1 MKNIY
6 KLAAAALFCVQSIQS
21 HAQPKTAI
29 DTDQLTLPPEKKL
42 TFNATAQY
50 MSDLTYAGRKDASSV
65 PVLMPG
71 FTAVYKHG
79 LFLNALDYVD
89 VNGAKSGAEGL
100 SITPGYLFSLD
111 AAKKFGGSVTVTKYF
126 ITSNSPIILSS
137 FNVLAD
143 GQVYYNGPV
152 KLTIGATYSFDKG
165 NNRDVMN
172 TAQAEKE
179 IWLYKTGIL
188 QVNGL
193 KITPTVTLYG
203 GSQSFTETYYENS
216 QVPRAIADPA
226 LISPINTLF
235 PGLSQQQILNK
246 TVTQQKQKEVK
257 EYKLLAL
264 SGSLPIDY
272 MLNSWQFTVTP
283 YLTRPFNQVDYTGGG
298 VSGNYF
304 FFTVG
309 VGYLF

>member
-6 KLAAAALFCVQSIQS
+6 KLLIVTIFTVLATRSD
-21 HAQPKTAI
+21 AQKTTAI
-29 DTDQLTLPPEKKL
+29 DTDKLLFPPASN
-42 TFNATAQY
+42 FMYNATAQF
-50 MSDLTYAGRKDASSV
+50 MSDLTYAGRKDESSV

-71 FTAVYKHG
+71 ITAVYKHG
-79 LFLNALDYVD
+79 LFLSALGYFD
-89 VNGAKSGAEGL
+89 VNGAKSGSEGL
-100 SITPGYLFSLD
+100 SISPGYLFSLD
-111 AAKKFGGSVTVTKYF
+111 SAKKFGGSITVTKYF
-126 ITSNSPIILSS
+126 ITGNSPIILSS

-143 GQVYYNGPV
+143 GQLYYNGPV
-152 KLTIGATYSFDKG
+152 KLTAGATYSFDKD
-165 NNRDVMN
+165 NNRDIVN
-172 TAQAEKE
+172 TAQVEKE

-193 KITPTVTLYG
+193 KVTPAITAYAGT
-203 GSQSFTETYYENS
+203 QSFTETYYENS
-216 QVPRAIADPA
+216 QVPRALADPA

-235 PGLSQQQILNK
+235 PGLSQQQIFNK
-246 TVTQQKQKEVK
+246 TITQQKQMEVK

-272 MLNSWQFTVTP
+272 TLNSWQFTVTP
-283 YLTRPFNQVDYTGGG
+283 YLTKPLNQVDYTGAG

-309 VGYLF
+309 VSYLF